1 MQRQRHTKEGK
12 CESETAVDDLLSS
25 IEWKSEYIKALPG
38 LDGDAEFLLYPRCV
52 QKIYKMVNI
61 TRVNLLSLA
70 ASIPYATELQAVVNG
85 SVDHLSFISY
95 SEFSMLGCLGREKK
109 SG

>member
-25 IEWKSEYIKALPG
+25 TEWKSEYIKALPG

-52 QKIYKMVNI
+52 QGYTKWL
-61 TRVNLLSLA
+61 TLL
-70 ASIPYATELQAVVNG
+70 E
-85 SVDHLSFISY
+85 
-95 SEFSMLGCLGREKK
+95 
-109 SG
+109 